1 MDRTNWQWGKKN
13 INILMLS
20 ITYKG
25 IAIPLFW
32 SLLDKKGNSNTSERI
47 ALMERFIIQLGFVGR
62 IRQVSGNMK
71 KNLLRLKNT
80 GKKR

>member
-47 ALMERFIIQLGFVGR
+47 ALMERFII
-62 IRQVSGNMK
+62 
-71 KNLLRLKNT
+71 
-80 GKKR
+80 

>member
-32 SLLDKKGNSNTSERI
+32 SLLVQIGLDD
-47 ALMERFIIQLGFVGR
+47 L
-62 IRQVSGNMK
+62 K
-71 KNLLRLKNT
+71 KNMFILLYELK
-80 GKKR
+80 KIW